1 MQIFIHI
8 IDLNSKITLEVEGT
22 DIIESFLDKVWRE
35 CSSHHMRLPMIN
47 GMLCGLRL
55 VRDRDEL
62 VLSDL
67 NAPLTTLNFVK
78 DDELR
83 GKLIYDG
90 SDNPLYNK
98 ILFKN
103 RNQKQAAEYI
113 ATMENE
119 IADDDLQITDMQ
131 RQNADMHRQNAE
143 LQQEI
148 ADDDSQITDMQREIA
163 DMHRQNADL
172 QQEIAGYKNIDTRRL
187 SDRQEVSPPNPAFQ
201 FDRFRQGGGSKRMK
215 RRKRKR
221 KKVSTRNRTRKKR

>member
-55 VRDRDEL
+55 FRDRDEL

-98 ILFKN
+98 LLFKN

-119 IADDDLQITDMQ
+119 IAD
-131 RQNADMHRQNAE
+131 
-143 LQQEI
+143 
-148 ADDDSQITDMQREIA
+148 
-163 DMHRQNADL
+163 MHRQNADL
-172 QQEIAGYKNIDTRRL
+172 QHQMRRHRIIDAQRL
-187 SDRQEVSPPNPAFQ
+187 SDRREVSPPNAEFQ

>member
-55 VRDRDEL
+55 FRDRDEL

-119 IADDDLQITDMQ
+119 IAD
-131 RQNADMHRQNAE
+131 
-143 LQQEI
+143 
-148 ADDDSQITDMQREIA
+148 
-163 DMHRQNADL
+163 MHRQNADL

-187 SDRQEVSPPNPAFQ
+187 SDRREVSPPNPEFQ

>member
-55 VRDRDEL
+55 FRDRDEL

-119 IADDDLQITDMQ
+119 IAD
-131 RQNADMHRQNAE
+131 
-143 LQQEI
+143 
-148 ADDDSQITDMQREIA
+148 
-163 DMHRQNADL
+163 MHRQNADL
-172 QQEIAGYKNIDTRRL
+172 QHQMRRHRIIDAQRL
-187 SDRQEVSPPNPAFQ
+187 SDRREVSPPNAEFQ